1 MFTLLLILIFS
12 LPQGGLTQGGR
23 RSNGEGRPLKPG
35 QQLRPRSKPHKGDDD
50 DEDGKVMNVCE
61 NLVIMVVI
69 LVVMVLIF
77 LLAGVSSAPPECS
90 PPPIPSFPQRPR
102 YTLAE
107 LKC

>member
-1 MFTLLLILIFS
+1 M
-12 LPQGGLTQGGR
+12 R
-23 RSNGEGRPLKPG
+23 RERLWKFVKI
-35 QQLRPRSKPHKGDDD
+35 R
-50 DEDGKVMNVCE
+50 
-61 NLVIMVVI
+61 LVIMVVI
-69 LVVMVLIF
+69 IVILVVMVFIF